1 MKKLFFAICFNLLF
15 VVNAFAAVRAVSGY
29 ENIQRQNNPE
39 QEMPV
44 YEMDAEDFK
53 DMLEESFENA
63 AEVNVKTIN
72 ENVGYIPSAA
82 KEEIKKEEGKSIFQK
97 IYEEAIN
104 RVGTGAS
111 DTSREDV
118 APARPEI
125 DAVKQQQNTWQ
136 DSGVPVVTAYLP
148 PDNRPVSVPALEHIS
163 YLMNSIEVLPNGL
176 VKFEETMVVVANGEK
191 LKSGLTKILP
201 ARIYAEDGKS
211 RRLDY
216 SVIGV
221 TVNDMPV
228 EYRLSDHGNSIL
240 LIPEDDYDLPPGI
253 YTYKFEYLVDN
264 LLWEYNDFYS
274 FYWDVGGNGWNLVID
289 RTGASLSLPKEG
301 GILEQAVLIGVPG
314 YLDENAVSVRPNGRY
329 ATAYIAS
336 RPLFIGEGMFLM
348 ARISKD
354 AVLPPELW
362 QRIIRSFYDYGD
374 IYFALLGL
382 IVIALSFK
390 ISWQYIARDKGQL
403 KLSLNKTAMVIRY
416 LLFNRF
422 DVKSVCGFLL
432 ELYRKN
438 IIDIQQSS
446 DTILLIKRTDNVKSL
461 KPYEQKAL
469 QKLFPG
475 HETVFSVSRQNK
487 LPFKRFAAVL
497 EQGLGKEM
505 LKFRLKLN
513 AGYLF
518 FSLSMLF
525 VTELFISLLKI
536 DSIYIFTVISAV
548 TLVALG
554 AVALWYCSCRRWLKV
569 LARLF
574 ALDIVICCFIMMSA
588 VINPFAVLFLLLAAV
603 VIVFSLTVYSKRMGL
618 IKHYIQEMSV
628 FKQYLQEHHDN
639 IVLGK
644 NFLNYQAAI
653 WAYDMEDEFV
663 PSNSP
668 EYWKLPV
675 VKEIARL
682 LSA

>member
-1 MKKLFFAICFNLLF
+1 MKKLFFAICFNLVLG
-15 VVNAFAAVRAVSGY
+15 VDAFAAIRAVSGY
-29 ENIQRQNNPE
+29 EHIQRQDNTERETPIH
-39 QEMPV
+39 EM
-44 YEMDAEDFK
+44 ELEDFK
-53 DMLEESFENA
+53 EMLAENFSQA
-63 AEVNVKTIN
+63 SEVNIETIN
-72 ENVGYIPSAA
+72 KSVDYIPSVI
-82 KEEIKKEEGKSIFQK
+82 KENIKKEEDKSLFQK
-97 IYEEAIN
+97 IYEAAVN
-104 RVGTGAS
+104 RVDAAS
-111 DTSREDV
+111 SAVKREDV
-118 APARPEI
+118 VS
-125 DAVKQQQNTWQ
+125 VKSEVTTVRQQQNTWQ
-136 DSGVPVVTAYLP
+136 DSTVPVVTAYLP
-148 PDNRPVSVPALEHIS
+148 PDNRPVYIPALEHIS

-191 LKSGLTKILP
+191 LKKGLTKILP
-201 ARIYAEDGKS
+201 ARIYAKDGKS

-228 EYRLSDHGNSIL
+228 DYRLTDNGNNIL
-240 LIPEDDYDLPPGI
+240 LIPSDDYDLTPGI

-264 LLWEYNDFYS
+264 LLWEYDDFYN

-289 RTGASLSLPKEG
+289 RTGASLSLPVEG
-301 GILEQAVLIGVPG
+301 GILEQTVLIGVPG
-314 YLDENAVSVRPNGRY
+314 HLNENAASMRSNGRY

-348 ARISKD
+348 THISKD
-354 AVLPPELW
+354 TIVSPTLW

-374 IYFALLGL
+374 VCFAMVGL
-382 IVIALSFK
+382 FVIALSFK
-390 ISWQYIARDKGQL
+390 ISWRYIAADKGQL

-422 DVKSVCGFLL
+422 DTKSVCGFLL
-432 ELYRKN
+432 ELYKKN
-438 IIDIQQSS
+438 IIDIQQSG

-475 HETVFSVSRQNK
+475 HETVFSINRQNK

-513 AGYLF
+513 TGYLF

-525 VTELFISLLKI
+525 VTEAFISALKI
-536 DSIYIFTVISAV
+536 DSGYVFTIISIS
-548 TLVALG
+548 TLIALG
-554 AVALWYCSCRRWLKV
+554 AVALWYCGCRRWLKV
-569 LARLF
+569 LARLM
-574 ALDIVICCFIMMSA
+574 ALDIVICCFIVMSA
-588 VINPFAVLFLLLAAV
+588 VINPFAAALLLLSV
-603 VIVFSLTVYSKRMGL
+603 MVIVFSLTVYSKRMGL

-663 PSNSP
+663 PSGNP

-675 VKEIARL
+675 VKEIAKI

>member
-1 MKKLFFAICFNLLF
+1 MKKLFLTICFNLF
-15 VVNAFAAVRAVSGY
+15 FAINAFAAVRAVSGY
-29 ENIQRQNNPE
+29 ENLQRQNNPE
-39 QEMPV
+39 QETPV
-44 YEMDAEDFK
+44 YEMEAEDFK
-53 DMLEESFENA
+53 EMLEESLDNA

-72 ENVGYIPSAA
+72 ENIGYVAGTA
-82 KEEIKKEEGKSIFQK
+82 QEEIKKEGEKSIFQK
-97 IYEEAIN
+97 IYEEAVN
-104 RVGTGAS
+104 RVGNVSS
-111 DTSREDV
+111 DAKRKDV
-118 APARPEI
+118 APAREEI
-125 DAVKQQQNTWQ
+125 AAVKQQQNTWQ
-136 DSGVPVVTAYLP
+136 DDSVPVVTAYLP
-148 PDNRPVSVPALEHIS
+148 PDNRPVSIPALEHIS

-176 VKFEETMVVVANGEK
+176 VKFEETTVVVANGEK
-191 LKSGLTKILP
+191 LKQGLTKILP

-228 EYRLSDHGNSIL
+228 DYRLSDNGNSIL
-240 LIPEDDYDLPPGI
+240 LVPSDDYELPPGI

-264 LLWEYNDFYS
+264 LLWEYNDFYN
-274 FYWDVGGNGWNLVID
+274 FYWDVSGNGWNLVVD
-289 RTGASLSLPKEG
+289 RMGASLKLPKEG
-301 GILEQAVLIGVPG
+301 AVLDQAVLIGVPG
-314 YLDENAVSVRPNGRY
+314 YLDENAVSMRPNGRY
-329 ATAYIAS
+329 ATAYVAT

-348 ARISKD
+348 AHITKD

-382 IVIALSFK
+382 VVIALSFK
-390 ISWQYIARDKGQL
+390 ISWRYIARDKGQL

-416 LLFNRF
+416 LMFNRF

-438 IIDIQQSS
+438 IIDIQQSG

-525 VTELFISLLKI
+525 VAELFISLLKI
-536 DSIYIFTVISAV
+536 DSIYIFTVTSIS

-554 AVALWYCSCRRWLKV
+554 AVALWYCGCRRWLKT

-574 ALDIVICCFIMMSA
+574 ALDIVICCFVVMSA
-588 VINPFAVLFLLLAAV
+588 VINLFAVLLLLLSV
-603 VIVFSLTVYSKRMGL
+603 VIIVFSLTVYSKRMGL
-618 IKHYIQEMSV
+618 IKHYIKEMSV
-628 FKQYLQEHHDN
+628 FKQYLQDHHDN

-675 VKEIARL
+675 VKNVAKI
-682 LSA
+682 LST